1 MSGPLLL
8 PFGLP
13 DFLHSLQTRVRP
25 ICIVEHL
32 FYNGSS
38 GQGQHVERRLF
49 CPLALALSAPRHAR

>member
-32 FYNGSS
+32 FYNGSP

-49 CPLALALSAPRHAR
+49 

>member
-32 FYNGSS
+32 FYNGSP
-38 GQGQHVERRLF
+38 GQGSTSSDGFSDPWL
-49 CPLALALSAPRHAR
+49 